1 MDTQYQQVELSL
13 EEIKQRLNNASPL
26 QVSKTLIDI
35 ELFDQKDSLDILDA
49 IYKEFDSGANI
60 IDELV
65 QPVSLSVIDSIVS
78 HPKLKLHKT
87 GLSASRVLAEVKD
100 FKYPES
106 SQAVT
111 QRLQLNE
118 MRTAR
123 EYNKEVRKTMTN
135 RKNLQK
141 NKERHFGNNS
151 QGYSDLEV
159 NDDGSRQRVYRDK
172 KSAEAK
178 QHKHRAADTDHVI
191 PVKQINDQYAN
202 NAFLQDPDIAAMT
215 DNPSNLIEISN
226 SYNRA
231 KGAKNFSDMQAE
243 KKGFE
248 AKIKRGEKLTAE
260 ENKKYKN
267 LSKYNDETLENSVKK
282 EKESTDALQKQ
293 AKQHALDNV
302 RKNKLEIGIKAGKQ
316 AGERTFYQ
324 SIGHALILFIKPLFF
339 ELGDAIKNGTAP
351 DHDLI
356 SDIKRRMVRFGQY
369 IKANIIPTL
378 GAVAKDFCSNFF
390 QVLLDGI
397 VGLVTGLFK
406 SVFRIVSEG
415 FSAMV
420 SAFKVLL
427 TPGSE
432 MTGAEKADAISKI
445 FASSIV
451 TFVVFYFESVILP
464 AIPIDFLKD
473 IILAMLS
480 GVGSVIVIYILNKID
495 IFSTKFDKRS
505 RRIKEVFDYRV
516 DQIKKNTDMFDTE
529 AAKTLASDK
538 LRFRTI
544 SEQLVTS
551 IKEEKNV
558 NQSVYDLA
566 EHFKI
571 DLNIRST
578 DQFLNMLK
586 NTDAVII

>member
-106 SQAVT
+106 SQAVI

-123 EYNKEVRKTMTN
+123 VYDKEVRKTMTN

-141 NKERHFGNNS
+141 NKEQHFGNNS

-159 NDDGSRQRVYRDK
+159 NDDGSRQRIYRDK
-172 KSAEAK
+172 KSAEVK

-231 KGAKNFSDMQAE
+231 KGAKHFSDMQAE
-243 KKGFE
+243 KKGLE

-267 LSKYNDETLENSVKK
+267 LSKYNDETLDNSVKK

-293 AKQHALDNV
+293 AKQHALDNI
-302 RKNKLEIGIKAGKQ
+302 RKNKIEIGIKAGKQ

-369 IKANIIPTL
+369 IKNNIIPTL
-378 GAVAKDFCSNFF
+378 GAIAKDFCSNFF

-397 VGLVTGLFK
+397 FGLVTGLFK

-427 TPGSE
+427 TPSSE
-432 MTGAEKADAISKI
+432 MTRAEKADAISKI

-451 TFVVFYFESVILP
+451 TFVVFYFESVVLP
-464 AIPIDFLKD
+464 AIPVDFLKD
-473 IILAMLS
+473 IILALLS

-529 AAKTLASDK
+529 AAKKLASDR

-578 DQFLNMLK
+578 DQFIKMLTNK
-586 NTDAVII
+586 DAIII